1 MRCPLC
7 ARGST
12 RVVDSRP
19 ARSGQAVR
27 RRREC
32 LGCGDRFTTWEAVER
47 RPVQVLK
54 RDGSAEEFRRDKVRE
69 SIALA
74 CVRRPVSPAA
84 IDELADRIED
94 EFCGTAGVE
103 VPAAEIGEAVMN
115 GLEPLDRVAYIRF
128 ASVYRNFQHI
138 DDFQDA
144 VEELNVK
151 AKRTIRNRD
160 QGELALPDAP
170 LHGGSS

>member
-1 MRCPLC
+1 MRCPVC
-7 ARGST
+7 VHEST

-19 ARSGQAVR
+19 ARLGQAVR

-32 LGCGDRFTTWEAVER
+32 RGCGGRFTTWEAVER

-54 RDGSAEEFRRDKVRE
+54 RDGSAEEFRRDKIRE

-84 IDELADRIED
+84 IDELVERIED
-94 EFCGTAGVE
+94 ELCGTAG
-103 VPAAEIGEAVMN
+103 AEISTTAIGETVMD

-128 ASVYRNFQHI
+128 SSVYRNFQHI
-138 DDFQDA
+138 EDFQEA
-144 VEELNVK
+144 VEELNVR
-151 AKRTIRNRD
+151 ARRTVHNRD
-160 QGELALPDAP
+160 QGELALRETSLAGDP
-170 LHGGSS
+170 S